1 MFIRVLEDNSL
12 VYPYYLSSLSVDF
25 PYTSWTAN
33 ISSDLVSLEGHV
45 IFQVYTAAQP
55 EINPYIQK
63 VVEATPSH
71 NGEIWLQTW
80 EVIELTEQEKAEKQA
95 AFVDFISKLIVNK
108 TQKRLDDFAKTRNY
122 DGILSA
128 CTYAVSDV
136 PKFKA
141 EGLYCVQMR
150 DATWA
155 TLYTL
160 MGEVAAQTRPMPT
173 CFEDVEGDLP
183 PLNWPV

>member
-12 VYPYYLSSLSVDF
+12 VYPYYLSSLLVDF

-33 ISSDLVSLEGHV
+33 ISSDLVSLEGHG

-71 NGEIWLQTW
+71 NGEIWVQTW
-80 EVIELTEQEKAEKQA
+80 EVVDLTEQEIADKQA
-95 AFVDFISKLIVNK
+95 EYLAFISQRIVNK
-108 TQKRLDDFAKTRNY
+108 TQKRLDEFAKTRNY

-141 EGLYCVQMR
+141 EGLYCVQM
-150 DATWA
+150 
-155 TLYTL
+155 
-160 MGEVAAQTRPMPT
+160 
-173 CFEDVEGDLP
+173 
-183 PLNWPV
+183 